1 MLKKMN
7 RAEKK
12 AAKAADLPGGQ
23 NQYLGVKL
31 RHTRMTKGLRLR
43 DLAEKAECS
52 ESMLS
57 KIENGRAV
65 PSLKT
70 LYRIA
75 EAMGLTVG
83 QLFDQPAEPN
93 GLVSRGGERPIVHA
107 DPLRNGP
114 QRP

>member
-12 AAKAADLPGGQ
+12 AAKAAEPSSGQ

-31 RHTRMTKGLRLR
+31 RHMRMTKGLRLR

-57 KIENGRAV
+57 KIENGHAV

-93 GLVSRGGERPIVHA
+93 GPASRGGERPT
-107 DPLRNGP
+107 
-114 QRP
+114 

>member
-12 AAKAADLPGGQ
+12 AAKTADLPGGQ

-31 RHTRMTKGLRLR
+31 RHTRMTKGMRLR

-57 KIENGRAV
+57 KIENGHAV

-75 EAMGLTVG
+75 EAHGPDVGSYSISRRSRMAWCRAAANAPSCTQTRCATVP
-83 QLFDQPAEPN
+83 D
-93 GLVSRGGERPIVHA
+93 
-107 DPLRNGP
+107 
-114 QRP
+114 